1 VNLTPE
7 QSEIATDVAGSFMRF
22 LGRACPGWEVGFF
35 RFALAEGGPAASAS
49 CVMGAQVAVVEH
61 PGVFDLLME
70 RSKALFDS
78 LARTRGV
85 VLFVVGASRQVEVR
99 FDVENLERWKLD
111 PETGLPEGM

>member
-1 VNLTPE
+1 MTLTPE
-7 QSEIATDVAGSFMRF
+7 QNAIATDVAGTFLQF

-35 RFALAEGGPAASAS
+35 RYALGAGGPTASAA
-49 CVMGAQVAVVEH
+49 CVIGARVAVVEH

-78 LARTRGV
+78 LARTKGV

-99 FDVENLERWKLD
+99 FDLEDLDRWKLD
-111 PETGLPEGM
+111 AGTGLPEGL